1 MNLLPTDAARRS
13 ADDGALDAALAAA
26 VPDEARRVGVRPEDL
41 YLVDDAGSVVGP
53 DGPGT
58 AAAVHD
64 CEVTVV
70 EPIGRAYELTL
81 STASGP
87 VVVRARTVPD
97 ELRGEPRIGVTY
109 DRDALYAFDDEG
121 GRIR

>member
-1 MNLLPTDAARRS
+1 
-13 ADDGALDAALAAA
+13 
-26 VPDEARRVGVRPEDL
+26 
-41 YLVDDAGSVVGP
+41 VDSAGSVVDP
-53 DGPGT
+53 DGPGP

-81 STASGP
+81 STPSGP

-109 DRDALYAFDDEG
+109 DRDALYAFGEDG